1 MSFEILARA
10 VEAKFNQLAEQAD
23 VLIQADTPN
32 LDEFYVNSFPPEH
45 NKIFRER
52 REHDCNCCK
61 HFIRNVGN
69 VVGVFAEHM
78 ETIWDV
84 TVSEPYLQKVA
95 DSMKAKV
102 LTSVNG
108 KSTQWF
114 GDDSIP
120 MAGSTKTPDNY
131 SNIMWDHF
139 HVVIPKRFLRDK
151 AELGPLKSNFQ
162 STRAFAIKALDIPLC
177 NFETVHELLVADS
190 IYRSEQYKELF
201 TQLLE
206 FRKQEIPNSIIATAK
221 SPAAVRLM
229 SSAIGELLQEL
240 SKSDIETA
248 VGKYEAMV
256 APANYKR
263 TTALVTPRMA
273 KEATKKVAE
282 LGVSDS
288 LFRKMATDVGQNLT
302 DFVSAPQALVD
313 DPMALL
319 LSDVENT
326 VIDVKSL
333 ERLQSITLDKFIESV
348 LPSAQSVSMLFEPK
362 LTSRIMALTDAVD
375 PDSPSL
381 FDWGNHLAWAY
392 TGDTTDTSITQRVKA
407 AGGATV
413 GDVRVS
419 LAWEC
424 DDDLD
429 LNMTTQTGLVYFGR
443 KRCHSSGAF
452 LDVDMNAG
460 TVSQHPVE
468 NIVIPDKRFMQ
479 EGYRY
484 DINVHNYR
492 RRGVASSKFVVEL
505 TILDQVTVVNYD
517 KNVREGDYIFVGSI
531 QKTAGVITFTPG
543 KNVTISASPTLST
556 EVWGVPTNTFV
567 PVNIIMDSPNTHGI
581 KHKFFILQGMRAEG
595 TIRGF
600 FNEFLSTP
608 LQQHRKVFELL
619 GSKMAID
626 ADKAGNQLCGIGFN
640 KSQQAEAVFRVS
652 TNLTQRLFKVTI

>member
-1 MSFEILARA
+1 
-10 VEAKFNQLAEQAD
+10 
-23 VLIQADTPN
+23 
-32 LDEFYVNSFPPEH
+32 
-45 NKIFRER
+45 
-52 REHDCNCCK
+52 
-61 HFIRNVGN
+61 
-69 VVGVFAEHM
+69 
-78 ETIWDV
+78 
-84 TVSEPYLQKVA
+84 
-95 DSMKAKV
+95 
-102 LTSVNG
+102 
-108 KSTQWF
+108 
-114 GDDSIP
+114 
-120 MAGSTKTPDNY
+120 
-131 SNIMWDHF
+131 
-139 HVVIPKRFLRDK
+139 
-151 AELGPLKSNFQ
+151 
-162 STRAFAIKALDIPLC
+162 
-177 NFETVHELLVADS
+177 
-190 IYRSEQYKELF
+190 
-201 TQLLE
+201 
-206 FRKQEIPNSIIATAK
+206 
-221 SPAAVRLM
+221 
-229 SSAIGELLQEL
+229 
-240 SKSDIETA
+240 
-248 VGKYEAMV
+248 MV

-460 TVSQHPVE
+460 PVSQHPVE
-468 NIVIPDKRFMQ
+468 NIVIPDKQFMQ

-517 KNVREGDYIFVGSI
+517 KNVREGDSIFVGSI
-531 QKTAGVITFTPG
+531 QKTAGVVIFTPG